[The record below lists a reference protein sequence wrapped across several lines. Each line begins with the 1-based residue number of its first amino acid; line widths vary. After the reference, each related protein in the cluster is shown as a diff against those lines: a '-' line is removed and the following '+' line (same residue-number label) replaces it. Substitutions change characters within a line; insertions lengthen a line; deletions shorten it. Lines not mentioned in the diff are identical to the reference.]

1 MQGYKM
7 LKEFTRRRCKNPRPH
22 PFWIIVCVFPGLVFS
37 CIGRIDKVT

>member
-7 LKEFTRRRCKNPRPH
+7 LKEFTRRPTPSYPRSRFL
-22 PFWIIVCVFPGLVFS
+22 PFGVV